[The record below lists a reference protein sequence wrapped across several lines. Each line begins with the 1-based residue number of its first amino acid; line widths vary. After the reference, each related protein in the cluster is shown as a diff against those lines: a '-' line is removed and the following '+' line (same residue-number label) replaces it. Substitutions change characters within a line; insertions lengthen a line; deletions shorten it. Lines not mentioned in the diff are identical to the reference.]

1 MPEIPNRREQFSL
14 KYDAME
20 DEALRDILRADAS
33 KPEAEESD
41 IEELLYVMELL
52 AKRRSERGEA
62 RDPYKALENFKKYY
76 DPTHGHNSDDP
87 KPAAVRHG
95 WIRRI
100 AVLAAAAAFVVM
112 TVASAGAARFN
123 LWETIAKWTQ
133 ETFHWGTA
141 AEVTDWE
148 PEKEG
153 ELACRELQEALEQTG
168 VTEKLA
174 PTWLPD
180 GYEFSEIQT
189 IDRPSRRVF
198 SVRYC
203 NSGDKDLIIQVQDY
217 ITHNPEQVEQS
228 ESIIDIIHLN
238 GTDYY
243 IIDNYGQMRIAFLKQ
258 HFECGIWGDYSL
270 DEAKL
275 IIESIEKG

>member
-87 KPAAVRHG
+87 KPAAVHHG
-95 WIRRI
+95 WIHRI

-153 ELACRELQEALEQTG
+153 ELACRELQEILDSYDIA
-168 VTEKLA
+168 EKLV

-180 GYEFSEIQT
+180 GYALEEIQT
-189 IDRPSRRVF
+189 VDRPIKRSF
-198 SVRYC
+198 SARYC
-203 NSGDKDLIIQVQDY
+203 NDAASNLVIHIQDY
-217 ITHNPEQVEQS
+217 FSKNPEQVERS
-228 ESIIDIIHLN
+228 ESVIETIHLD

-243 IIDNYGQMRIAFLKQ
+243 IIGNNEQLQIAFIKNE
-258 HFECGIWGDYSL
+258 FECGIWGDYSL
-270 DEAKL
+270 EEAEK
-275 IIESIEKG
+275 IIKSIEKG